1 MEQAAAE
8 RANFI
13 QLIAKQKEDEE
24 QERIMLVEK
33 RAALLRH
40 KMEVVQQIEKNKVQ
54 RNEEKMSYFDERR

>member
-33 RAALLRH
+33 REALLRH
-40 KMEVVQQIEKNKVQ
+40 KMEVVQQIEKNKV
-54 RNEEKMSYFDERR
+54 

>member
-1 MEQAAAE
+1 MEQAATE

-40 KMEVVQQIEKNKVQ
+40 KMEVVQQIEKNKV
-54 RNEEKMSYFDERR
+54 

>member
-1 MEQAAAE
+1 MEQAATE

-24 QERIMLVEK
+24 QERILLVEK